1 MQDSLSFG
9 GELSETK
16 LKLNL
21 TKGNDTMSN
30 QITTA
35 FVQQY
40 SSNVQMLSQ
49 QMGSVLRGA
58 VDVESVVGKNA
69 FFDQVGKTTAQL
81 RTSRHADTP
90 QLDTPHSRR
99 RVTLADYE
107 WADLIDNA
115 DKVRLLIDPTSS
127 YAKAAAAAMGRAM
140 DDVII
145 TALGGTAYTG
155 ETGSTSVSLPSSQ
168 KTSTSSQS
176 DGLTIAKLLAAKKI
190 LDLNDVDPSIQRYIV
205 CGPTQISDL
214 LGTTQVTSSDF
225 NTVKALAQGQIDSFL
240 GFKFI
245 VSNRLNFDATNT
257 DDRLVFAFTQDA
269 IKLAIGQD
277 VVARIDE
284 RADKSYSTQ
293 VYYSM
298 SIGATRMEEEKVVQ
312 IPCDE

>member
-1 MQDSLSFG
+1 
-9 GELSETK
+9 
-16 LKLNL
+16 
-21 TKGNDTMSN
+21 MSN

-49 QMGSVLRGA
+49 QMGSYLRGA

-90 QLDTPHSRR
+90 QIDTPHSRR
-99 RVTLADYE
+99 RVSLADYE

-140 DDVII
+140 DDVVIA
-145 TALGGTAYTG
+145 ALGGTAFAG
-155 ETGSTSVSLPSSQ
+155 ETGSTSVPLSAGQKPFSASQ
-168 KTSTSSQS
+168 PNDATG
-176 DGLTIAKLLAAKKI
+176 GLSIVKLLEAKKV
-190 LDLNDVDPSIQRYIV
+190 LDLADVDPSLQRYFL
-205 CGPTQISDL
+205 CGPNQISNL
-214 LGTTQVTSSDF
+214 LGTTQITSSDF
-225 NTVKALAQGQIDSFL
+225 NTVKALAQGQLDSFL

-245 VSNRLNFDATNT
+245 VSNRLKFDTTNT
-257 DDRLVFAFTQDA
+257 DDRLCYAFTQDA
-269 IKLAIGQD
+269 IKLAVGQD
-277 VVARIDE
+277 VLARIDE

-293 VYYSM
+293 VYYAM
-298 SIGATRMEEEKVVQ
+298 SIGATRMEEEKVVE
-312 IPCDE
+312 IACDE

>member
-1 MQDSLSFG
+1 
-9 GELSETK
+9 
-16 LKLNL
+16 
-21 TKGNDTMSN
+21 MSN

-49 QMGSVLRGA
+49 QMGSYLRGA

-99 RVTLADYE
+99 RVSLADYE

-145 TALGGTAYTG
+145 AALGGTAFSG
-155 ETGSTSVSLPSSQ
+155 ETGSTSVPLPSGQKPYTASQ
-168 KTSTSSQS
+168 GN
-176 DGLTIAKLLAAKKI
+176 DAAGGLSITKLLEAKKI
-190 LDLNDVDPSIQRYIV
+190 LDLADVDPSIQRYFV
-205 CGPTQISDL
+205 CGPTQISNL
-214 LGTTQVTSSDF
+214 LGTTQITSSDF
-225 NTVKALAQGQIDSFL
+225 NTVKALAQGQVDSFL

-245 VSNRLNFDATNT
+245 VSNRLVFDATNT
-257 DDRLVFAFTQDA
+257 DDRLCYAFTQDA

-277 VVARIDE
+277 VIARIDE

-293 VYYSM
+293 VYYAM
-298 SIGATRMEEEKVVQ
+298 SIGATRMEEEKVVE
-312 IPCDE
+312 IACDE